1 MKKYILILILN
12 GLILSCNPKQERQSI
27 DLIIDIEELE
37 EIKITP
43 GNFIK
48 NSTYIQLE
56 TNENCLIGNNIE
68 KLVVKDN
75 QIFILDSNNKIFV
88 FDTNGTFLNTIGEKG
103 GGPNEQLSNVLFFI
117 PFIQYRFFRIVFLAQ
132 CFVPFPKAYFFL
144 FGVLTKTNGI

>member
-88 FDTNGTFLNTIGEKG
+88 FDTNGTFLNTI
-103 GGPNEQLSNVLFFI
+103 
-117 PFIQYRFFRIVFLAQ
+117 
-132 CFVPFPKAYFFL
+132 
-144 FGVLTKTNGI
+144 